1 MNDVPAYEHIPGR
14 YGVEI
19 ERTDSGTSTFV
30 PLRPDLAAPDGS
42 LRIAA
47 VLMGIDMGAG
57 ITAGPAVLP
66 GWTVTADIAARLVSG
81 ARASKPGRTMS
92 VVECR
97 VVDAGADD
105 ELVALATANHGVLEP
120 TFDDDLRGM
129 TVGGRRVFTPP
140 TDPDDSL
147 ESYFGVDV
155 SADDLRIELSERTR
169 NPWGIL
175 HGGLTGLLIEQA
187 AFRAGIAAPT
197 DFVTRYLRAVKEGP
211 GEIRVVETIDRG
223 ETRLVRVELV
233 DAGTGRVAVVS
244 TVGGQ
249 RA

>member
-1 MNDVPAYEHIPGR
+1 MN
-14 YGVEI
+14 
-19 ERTDSGTSTFV
+19 
-30 PLRPDLAAPDGS
+30 
-42 LRIAA
+42 
-47 VLMGIDMGAG
+47 
-57 ITAGPAVLP
+57 
-66 GWTVTADIAARLVSG
+66 
-81 ARASKPGRTMS
+81 
-92 VVECR
+92 
-97 VVDAGADD
+97 
-105 ELVALATANHGVLEP
+105 
-120 TFDDDLRGM
+120 
-129 TVGGRRVFTPP
+129 
-140 TDPDDSL
+140 
-147 ESYFGVDV
+147 V
-155 SADDLRIELSERTR
+155 SADDLRIDLSERTR